1 MEFEALDAG
10 STLVRIGE
18 SGWRENQEGLDS
30 SYGNCMGWMHMLC
43 CLKVYAEQGTNLRAF
58 FF

>member
-18 SGWRENQEGLDS
+18 SGWRANQEGLDS
-30 SYGNCMGWMHMLC
+30 SYGNCMGWMQMLC
-43 CLKVYAEQGTNLRAF
+43 CLKVYVEQGKNLRAF